1 METLEIQNQTESKR
15 GRMFSHDRVEETKHE
30 WLTPP
35 DLLAKLGHFDLDP
48 CAPVP
53 ERRPWPTAAE
63 HYDITQN
70 GLIRPWF
77 GRVWCNP
84 PYENAL
90 ARAFLA
96 RCAEHGNAVVLIF
109 ARVETANWFDH
120 IWNRADAVLFVRG
133 RLSFYHA
140 SGKAADCSAGAPS
153 ALIAYGLDNVAA
165 LRSSGI
171 AGQLVVLPN
180 IVHEP
185 HRGSPSPTE

>member
-1 METLEIQNQTESKR
+1 MTTENLLLTDEPEKAKPR
-15 GRMFSHDRVEETKHE
+15 FQHDRNLEDTKHE

-35 DLLAKLGHFDLDP
+35 DLLAKLGAFDLDP

-70 GLIRPWF
+70 GLTRPWA

-84 PYENAL
+84 PYETAL

-96 RCAEHGNAVVLIF
+96 RCAEHGNAMVLIF
-109 ARVETANWFDH
+109 ARIETANWFDF
-120 IWNRADAVLFVRG
+120 IWSRADAILFVRG
-133 RLSFYHA
+133 RISFYHA

-153 ALIAYGLDNVAA
+153 AIIAYGQNNVTA
-165 LRSSGI
+165 LKSSGI
-171 AGQLVVLPN
+171 AGHLVNLK
-180 IVHEP
+180 
-185 HRGSPSPTE
+185 